1 MPPEDDVNV
10 DHTDGDG
17 DEWRRLVHTDV
28 YGHDMRRFR
37 AILLCLFC
45 HGDHIP
51 EALLERLQ
59 SAVKHTFFPD
69 DPYPD
74 TPLYTRHV
82 ADHIGAVYDTVNDIL
97 TNEPLR
103 NAVPRLNVNNGNKR
117 YWKRNPTVADVTEE
131 HKAFVHNFYA
141 RDYDL
146 LAPIFSWET

>member
-1 MPPEDDVNV
+1 MGRAFRKKVNQFINMPPEDDVNV
-10 DHTDGDG
+10 DNPGTDGDG
-17 DEWRRLVHTDV
+17 DEWRRLVHADA

-45 HGDHIP
+45 HGDHMP

-82 ADHIGAVYDTVNDIL
+82 ADHIGAVYDAVNDIFVD
-97 TNEPLR
+97 EPLR
-103 NAVPRLNVNNGNKR
+103 NAIEHVNMLNPIYWATNN
-117 YWKRNPTVADVTEE
+117 
-131 HKAFVHNFYA
+131 
-141 RDYDL
+141 
-146 LAPIFSWET
+146 